1 MSVTFADIQAAA
13 ERIRG
18 HVDRTPTR
26 YSRKLS
32 ELTGAEVWLKF
43 ENLHYTSSFKERG
56 ACNRLSQLSPEERK
70 RGRPTKED
78 S

>member
-43 ENLHYTSSFKERG
+43 ENLHYTASFTQRG
-56 ACNRLSQLSPEERK
+56 A
-70 RGRPTKED
+70 
-78 S
+78 